1 MLKNFFI
8 VTLRNLW
15 RHRFFSFINVI
26 GLAVGISTSLVLS
39 MIVFYEFSYDQFEP
53 NKDQT
58 YRIVMKTNANG
69 FEGYSGAVPSP
80 LGKAISDETPGIEQ
94 SVPVFSFPG
103 DSKVDVWV
111 NNLKGDKDILFEKQE
126 NIIFANQHYTQLL
139 NYQWLAGNPSSALE
153 QPFQVVLTH
162 SRASMYFPHKKLTEI
177 IGSRITYNDIDVTV
191 TGIVRDISQAT
202 DFQGEEFISLKTT
215 EMGHLKEELMMDNWN
230 DWMGYSKL
238 FITLSLHTNPERV
251 AKELNQLYKK
261 HKEKESFFS
270 EISFFLVPLTDMHFD
285 FRCQSHD
292 SRIVHKSTLYG
303 LTAIAAFLL
312 LLGCINYINLTTAQT
327 SKRAKEV
334 GIRKTVGSSKKQLII
349 QFLGEAFL
357 ITTIAMLLSVLLI
370 PFLIQI
376 FSSFVPEGLHF
387 SFLWQPKILL
397 FLLALNLLLTVS
409 TGLYPAFIL
418 SAYKP
423 SQVIK
428 NEALTT
434 FGQTRQG
441 MTRKMLTVFQ
451 FIVAQF
457 FIIST
462 LMISK
467 QIYFVLHTDMG
478 FQKEAVFSFNIPRD
492 SISTHRVQLLQRFQ
506 NTPGVAMVSSGFL
519 APATNGGAFA
529 NLSYH
534 DGNREIKPHTQ
545 IRWGDENYFKIYDIQ
560 LIAGRAVTPSDSIT
574 ELVVNKSFTKEI
586 GFQQATEALGKFVNY
601 DGKQVPIVGIMNDFH
616 TQAFRAEISSVIFGN
631 RPGDTF
637 HIKLQPQNSSNLTW
651 QKTIATIRNI
661 FKENYPD
668 EDFNYE
674 FVDDTIKKFYEKEQA
689 TAALLRWATGL
700 AIFISCLGLLGLVT
714 YTTNSRT
721 KEVGIRKVLGAT
733 IMQIIT
739 LLSKDFIRLVLIAF
753 AIAAPIAWWVVHEWL
768 KDFAYKTDIS
778 WWVFFVSCVGMLIIA
793 LAVLGIQTLK
803 TAMANPTKSL
813 RDE

>member
-15 RHRFFSFINVI
+15 RHKFFSFINLI

-80 LGKAISDETPGIEQ
+80 LGKAVSNEIPGIEQ
-94 SVPVFSFPG
+94 SVPIFSFPR
-103 DSKVDVWV
+103 DSKVDVRV
-111 NNLKGDKDILFEKQE
+111 NNPKGDKDILFKKQE
-126 NIIFANQHYTQLL
+126 NVILTNQHYTELL

-162 SRASMYFPHKKLTEI
+162 SRASMYFPHKKLAEI

-191 TGIVRDISQAT
+191 TGIVRDINQAT
-202 DFQGEEFISLKTT
+202 DFRGKEFISLKTLET
-215 EMGHLKEELMMDNWN
+215 GHLKEEMMMDNWN

-238 FITLSLHTNPERV
+238 FITLSLHTNPEQV
-251 AKELNQLYKK
+251 AKELNQLYNK
-261 HKEKESFFS
+261 HKQKESFFS
-270 EISFFLVPLTDMHFD
+270 EISLILVPLTDMHFD

-292 SRIVHKSTLYG
+292 ARIVHKSTLYG

-334 GIRKTVGSSKKQLII
+334 GIRKTVGSSKKQLVF
-349 QFLGEAFL
+349 QFLGETFL
-357 ITTIAMLLSVLLI
+357 ITTLAMFLSVLLI

-376 FSSFVPEGLHF
+376 FSSFVPEGLHI
-387 SFLWQPKILL
+387 SFLLQPKILL
-397 FLLALNLLLTVS
+397 FLLVLNLLLTVFA
-409 TGLYPAFIL
+409 GLYPAFIL

-441 MTRKMLTVFQ
+441 MIRKMLTVFQ
-451 FIVAQF
+451 FVIAQF

-478 FQKEAVFSFNIPRD
+478 FQKEAVFTINIPRD
-492 SISTHRVQLLQRFQ
+492 SISRHRTHLLQRFQ
-506 NTPGVAMVSSGFL
+506 NTPGVAMVSSGFV
-519 APATNGGAFA
+519 APAMEGGAFA
-529 NLSYH
+529 NLTYH
-534 DGNREIKPHTQ
+534 NGKQEIKPHTQ
-545 IRWGDENYFKIYDIQ
+545 VRWGDENYFKVYDIQ
-560 LIAGRAVTPSDSIT
+560 LIAGRTVTPSDSIT
-574 ELVVNKSFTKEI
+574 ELVVNKNFTKEI
-586 GFQQATEALGKFVNY
+586 GFRQAADALGKFITY
-601 DGKQVPIVGIMNDFH
+601 DGKQVPIVGIMKDFH
-616 TQAFRAEISSVIFGN
+616 TQTFRAEISSVVFGN

-637 HIKLQPQNSSNLTW
+637 HIKLRPQNPNDHTW
-651 QKTIATIRNI
+651 QKTIATIGNI
-661 FKENYPD
+661 FKETYPE

-674 FVDDTIKKFYEKEQA
+674 FVDERIAKFYLEEQRTA
-689 TAALLRWATGL
+689 TLLRWATGL

-733 IMQIIT
+733 ISQIIT

-753 AIAAPIAWWVVHEWL
+753 IIAAPIAWWVTHEWL
-768 KDFAYKTDIS
+768 KAFAYKTNIS
-778 WWVFFVSCVGMLIIA
+778 WWVFLISGTGMLIIA
-793 LAVLGIQTLK
+793 IFVLGIQTMK
-803 TAMANPTKSL
+803 TANANPTKSL